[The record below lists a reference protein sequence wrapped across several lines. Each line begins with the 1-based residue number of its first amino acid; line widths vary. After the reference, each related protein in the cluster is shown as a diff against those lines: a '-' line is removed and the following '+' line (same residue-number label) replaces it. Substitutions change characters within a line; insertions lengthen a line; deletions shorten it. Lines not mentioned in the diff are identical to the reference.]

1 MSPFSTTVR
10 GSSPRRNV
18 ARDGGGGS
26 GGLDIVTPEHTQ
38 NARRAV
44 HPVSTASCIRL
55 LTVRGSLWTRSVTPV
70 DDLPSTVAGVDAVPG
85 SATHRERETGDR
97 GVDRGDD
104 RAQVGRQRLGDP
116 QQQLAQLVAAPCEE
130 QHVLELRGADQGGE
144 GRDRHVQDR
153 AGEPAPEYG
162 RVGQAFAAVFVVT
175 DKEQLVGKGKG
186 AHGRPRGLRW
196 QATPTDQSAGASTRS
211 QRNGTRST
219 R

>member
-116 QQQLAQLVAAPCEE
+116 QQQLAQLVAASVRSSTCSSSVARTRAARVATDTCRISPASPRPSTAA
-130 QHVLELRGADQGGE
+130 LA
-144 GRDRHVQDR
+144 RHL
-153 AGEPAPEYG
+153 P
-162 RVGQAFAAVFVVT
+162 
-175 DKEQLVGKGKG
+175 
-186 AHGRPRGLRW
+186 
-196 QATPTDQSAGASTRS
+196 
-211 QRNGTRST
+211 
-219 R
+219 